1 MHEHEDSG
9 VNQNPI
15 PSDLFSPLLQ
25 RHSLLHTNLQAYY
38 EGNFSLMHH
47 HKWSIAHIDNL
58 MPWEKEIYVNL
69 LVNFLKEEERRM
81 KEQQASG
88 G

>member
-1 MHEHEDSG
+1 
-9 VNQNPI
+9 
-15 PSDLFSPLLQ
+15 
-25 RHSLLHTNLQAYY
+25 
-38 EGNFSLMHH
+38 MHH

-88 G
+88 AKLQTYKFVNPEFQM